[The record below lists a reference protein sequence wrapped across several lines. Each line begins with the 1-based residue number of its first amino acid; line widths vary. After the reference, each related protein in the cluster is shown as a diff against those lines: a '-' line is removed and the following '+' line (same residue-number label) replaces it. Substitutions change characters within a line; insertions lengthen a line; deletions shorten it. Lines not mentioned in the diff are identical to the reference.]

1 MNGKPPSIYLHLFE
15 YVIRVAGSHRQ
26 HVPHYAHHSIYSTSL
41 GATCVCIYLIMTI
54 ICPLASM
61 VPLGKYIIG
70 CLMQDEQSV
79 VYAYVSR
86 VSVMRQTEYVYIII
100 AHLKASTIL

>member
-1 MNGKPPSIYLHLFE
+1 MNGIPPSIYLHLFE

-26 HVPHYAHHSIYSTSL
+26 HVPHYAHHSIYFTSL
-41 GATCVCIYLIMTI
+41 GATFVCIYLIMTI

-86 VSVMRQTEYVYIII
+86 VSVIINFI
-100 AHLKASTIL
+100 KISIIVTQ